1 MVFDFNNATPIY
13 MQIVEKLKIAIISGE
28 LKSGERL
35 PSVRELALASQVNPN
50 TMQKA
55 LGDLEELGL
64 IFTERTNGK
73 FVTNDTSLIDYFK
86 QKYAEDLT
94 LTYLKNMQNIGYLA
108 NDIAEQL
115 KKFGGNKWTRY

>member
-86 QKYAEDLT
+86 QKYAEELT

-108 NDIAEQL
+108 DDIAEQL
-115 KKFGGNKWTRY
+115 NKFGGNK